1 MTLSHRRGA
10 WLCVIAMAALAAAVL
25 VLGGV
30 TPLTV
35 ALAAVAAACPLAA
48 YATWRMA
55 RRAQRS
61 VETATG
67 ADRDRQAKRPEP
79 EG

>member
-1 MTLSHRRGA
+1 MTPSHRRGA
-10 WLCVIAMAALAAAVL
+10 WLCVIAMVALAMAVL

-30 TPLTV
+30 TPLTIV
-35 ALAAVAAACPLAA
+35 LAALAAACPLAA
-48 YATWRMA
+48 YAAWRMA

-67 ADRDRQAKRPEP
+67 ADRDRQAKRREP

>member
-1 MTLSHRRGA
+1 MTSSHRRGA
-10 WLCVIAMAALAAAVL
+10 WWCVIVMAALAAAVL

-30 TPLTV
+30 TPMTI
-35 ALAAVAAACPLAA
+35 ALAALAAACPLAA
-48 YATWRMA
+48 YAAWRMA
-55 RRAQRS
+55 RCAQRS

-67 ADRDRQAKRPEP
+67 ADRDRQAKRREP